1 VLAFLYV
8 KVKSEVIYEEI
19 SFPPFFRK
27 ILISAFLLRLKANY
41 LEKILHKICR
51 LCMGTKILHTVPV
64 AADHLQVTN
73 IVTLFC
79 DFMLIQFVQDVQ
91 LQFDV

>member
-1 VLAFLYV
+1 
-8 KVKSEVIYEEI
+8 
-19 SFPPFFRK
+19 
-27 ILISAFLLRLKANY
+27 
-41 LEKILHKICR
+41 
-51 LCMGTKILHTVPV
+51 MGTKILHTVPV

-79 DFMLIQFVQDVQ
+79 DFMPIQFVQFVQ